1 MTKSKQYSKM
11 RYHYL
16 VLEYYMD
23 YIQKYQLPT
32 IEDLYNAYFE
42 EVHKRIYFL
51 LSSHRN
57 SVIDTDDLSQEVWV
71 KVSKNY
77 HKVPDDWNVRS
88 WVLRV
93 AVNVVI
99 DYIRKKKRTCEEVV
113 IDTEFEYTNEIIEGP
128 EKSFIYRESI
138 TNTLSQLRET
148 DRTIV
153 CLYGHGFSYDEIRS
167 ATRAEE
173 ITSSGIKMSVSRSRK
188 RFQEAYK
195 RVITSS

>member
-16 VLEYYMD
+16 ILEYYMD